1 MTQDPRDLMMAET
14 CARVMAATPW
24 FRDGYSFQTGAG
36 GPSLAVNRFLE
47 PLMTERGITMRWAIG
62 GITQPTVEL
71 LNKGLIHTIVDTQD
85 FDLAGVKSVHEHPR
99 HFEISTSQYANPMNK
114 GAFVNKLDFVIL
126 ARSEEHTSELQS
138 RT

>member
-1 MTQDPRDLMMAET
+1 MMVET

-47 PLMTERGITMRWAIG
+47 PLMTERDIMMRWAIG

-71 LNKGLIHTIVDTQD
+71 LNKGLIHTIVDTQN
-85 FDLAGVKSVHEHPR
+85 FFMLR
-99 HFEISTSQYANPMNK
+99 YQ
-114 GAFVNKLDFVIL
+114 L
-126 ARSEEHTSELQS
+126 
-138 RT
+138 